1 MMLISVLAMLYIV
14 IQKYTYLAP
23 YKIYLLFREKNCK
36 SVLDIIDL
44 QNDYICGLHNET
56 GHKFKKFYDYRDL
69 LKKWIDDKFNK
80 DLYTFRN
87 QSFKSVVTGVEST
100 VNKTLFMDNFDD
112 TMEGILSQMK

>member
-1 MMLISVLAMLYIV
+1 
-14 IQKYTYLAP
+14 
-23 YKIYLLFREKNCK
+23 
-36 SVLDIIDL
+36 
-44 QNDYICGLHNET
+44 LHNET
-56 GHKFKKFYDYRDL
+56 GHTFKKFYDYRDL

-112 TMEGILSQMK
+112 TMEGILSQFK

>member
-1 MMLISVLAMLYIV
+1 MGWSLSYILGDIKV
-14 IQKYTYLAP
+14 PTKDEMVEDVRKWTD
-23 YKIYLLFREKNCK
+23 REKNCK

-56 GHKFKKFYDYRDL
+56 GHTFKKFYDYRDL

-87 QSFKSVVTGVEST
+87 QSLKASLLEL
-100 VNKTLFMDNFDD
+100 NPP
-112 TMEGILSQMK
+112 

>member
-1 MMLISVLAMLYIV
+1 MIIYISR
-14 IQKYTYLAP
+14 P
-23 YKIYLLFREKNCK
+23 YKVHSSFRERNCK
-36 SVLDIIDL
+36 GVLDIIDL

-56 GHKFKKFYDYRDL
+56 GHAFKRFYYYRDL

-112 TMEGILSQMK
+112 SMEGSYHNLNEVQMKKNKRQ